1 MTAMPVLQSKRLVLR
16 QVRLGDADALFRVLS
31 DVELM
36 TWWAFGPHRTVDQT
50 RALLQP
56 VAAPEPSWRSWAI
69 TRAGDDTALGWINAH
84 HRRENVSE
92 IGYILARSAWGQGIA
107 REAVTMVLDQ
117 LLITEGQR
125 RVFADADPEN
135 AASIGLLTSM
145 GFVQEGHL
153 RAEWETHIGV
163 RDSLIF
169 GLLSD
174 EWRARRP
181 TPADP
186 AAGSSAG

>member
-1 MTAMPVLQSKRLVLR
+1 MSALPVLASERLVLR
-16 QVRLGDADALFRVLS
+16 QVRIDDAEALFDVLS
-31 DVELM
+31 DEGLM
-36 TWWAFGPHRTVDQT
+36 TWWSSGAHSTVEET
-50 RALLQP
+50 RAYL
-56 VAAPEPSWRSWAI
+56 EPAVLGEWRSWAI
-69 TRAGDDTALGWINAH
+69 TRASEDVALGWVNAH
-84 HRRENVSE
+84 ERRASVSE

-107 REAVTMVLDQ
+107 REAVTLVLDR
-117 LLITEGQR
+117 LLVTEGQR

-174 EWRARRP
+174 EWLARRP
-181 TPADP
+181 QPADR
-186 AAGSSAG
+186 AIGSSAG